1 MRKSTQDRPTQA
13 GNRIVLAGT
22 VLLLLAYM
30 LWTIVRAYL
39 AGGPDAPTVKILLLG
54 IAVLGG
60 GILFSASY
68 LIFLL
73 KQYAQAG
80 RSPRSAGKRSGIRQ
94 KKQCHCGPTVDIA
107 GPQ

>member
-60 GILFSASY
+60 GILFAASY
-68 LIFLL
+68 LISLL
-73 KQYAQAG
+73 KQYPRKPEDAQGA
-80 RSPRSAGKRSGIRQ
+80 RESGQ
-94 KKQCHCGPTVDIA
+94 E
-107 GPQ
+107 

>member
-1 MRKSTQDRPTQA
+1 MRKSTQDSSTQA

-39 AGGPDAPTVKILLLG
+39 ACGPDAPTVKILLLG

-60 GILFSASY
+60 GILFAVSY
-68 LIFLL
+68 LVSLL
-73 KQYAQAG
+73 KQYPH
-80 RSPRSAGKRSGIRQ
+80 RPEDPRGTQESGSE
-94 KKQCHCGPTVDIA
+94 
-107 GPQ
+107 

>member
-1 MRKSTQDRPTQA
+1 MRKSTQDRPNQA

-60 GILFSASY
+60 GILFAASY
-68 LIFLL
+68 LISLL
-73 KQYAQAG
+73 KQYLRKSEDTQGA
-80 RSPRSAGKRSGIRQ
+80 RESGQ
-94 KKQCHCGPTVDIA
+94 E
-107 GPQ
+107 